1 MLLSCLSHLEL
12 YFVGRETQLTQSNMK
27 KDARKKLKVV
37 INEDKLLSPKQGR
50 RKGEAYFHGLSVHCD
65 TVNSVVIINVRR
77 DR

>member
-12 YFVGRETQLTQSNMK
+12 YFVGRGTQLTQNNMK

-37 INEDKLLSPKQGR
+37 INEDKFLSPKQGR

-65 TVNSVVIINVRR
+65 TVNSVVSIDVRR